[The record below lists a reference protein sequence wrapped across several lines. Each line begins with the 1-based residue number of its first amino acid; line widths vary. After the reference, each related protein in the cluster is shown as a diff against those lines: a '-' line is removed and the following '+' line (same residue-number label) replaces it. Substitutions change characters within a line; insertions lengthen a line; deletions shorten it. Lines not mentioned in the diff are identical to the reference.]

1 MTKSTRMLI
10 MDRKIIV
17 RLIEGD
23 SFNLIA
29 RELKVGKRRI
39 KRIYT
44 KAFGAGYIT
53 LLRPLP
59 PFPEKLFPDKVD
71 ITNDIKTRS
80 PYDQI
85 LLPFLDDIN

>member
-1 MTKSTRMLI
+1 

-17 RLIEGD
+17 RLIEGE

-53 LLRPLP
+53 LIFKWPRLSLLDGQTHTGTFPIKGP
-59 PFPEKLFPDKVD
+59 PSFIPRAD
-71 ITNDIKTRS
+71 
-80 PYDQI
+80 
-85 LLPFLDDIN
+85 

>member
-1 MTKSTRMLI
+1 MVSITFILRQEAVMTKSTRMLI

-44 KAFGAGYIT
+44 KAFGAGYLVTVRERKI
-53 LLRPLP
+53 
-59 PFPEKLFPDKVD
+59 FSYFK
-71 ITNDIKTRS
+71 
-80 PYDQI
+80 
-85 LLPFLDDIN
+85 